1 MKVNPVLKKEL
12 MLGSR
17 TIRFPI
23 ALMCYGLCM
32 AAISLLMVF
41 SAVNVSG
48 AADFANLTSIFLV
61 LAFVQMGLILLII
74 PVLTAG
80 SIAGERERQT
90 LDLLLTAPVS
100 SFSVI
105 LGKLLSSMC
114 NVLLYIF
121 VSLPAMAMAFLYGGI
136 QWRYLAVFL
145 VMILVT
151 AFFCGAVSIWCAA
164 QFKKTILSIVV
175 SLLWEFVFFGGTLIM
190 VVGVYSWRYLQWNQA
205 VAAGTLSSSSSV
217 SMGWIPVI
225 LLLNPAVGFADAMS
239 STYSSVNLMNQILN
253 GGSLGTLAQGL
264 IRLSPH
270 WSLFGFAVTV
280 AVGMLF
286 LVLAARKLNTARK
299 KDKFF
304 QPAKKKGRRRA

>member
-1 MKVNPVLKKEL
+1 MKINPVLKKEL

-32 AAISLLMVF
+32 AGIALLMVF
-41 SAVNVSG
+41 SSVNTSG
-48 AADFANLTSIFLV
+48 ALDLSNLTGIFLI
-61 LAFVQMGLILLII
+61 LAFLQMGLILLII

-105 LGKLLSSMC
+105 FGKLLSSMC

-121 VSLPAMAMAFLYGGI
+121 VSLPAMALAFLYGGI
-136 QWRYLAVFL
+136 QWRYLLVFL
-145 VMILVT
+145 VMILAT

-164 QFKKTILSIVV
+164 QFKKTILSIIV
-175 SLLWEFVFFGGTLIM
+175 SLLWEFVFFGGTLIA
-190 VVGVYSWRYLQWNQA
+190 VIGVYGWRYIQWNQA
-205 VAAGTLSSSSSV
+205 VAAGILSSTSTV
-217 SMGWIPVI
+217 SMGWIPAV
-225 LLLNPAVGFADAMS
+225 LFLNPAVGFADAMR
-239 STYSSVNLMNQILN
+239 STYSGGGLMYQMLN
-253 GGSLGTLAQGL
+253 GGTLGTVAQGM
-264 IRLSPH
+264 IRIAPH
-270 WSLFGFAVTV
+270 WSLISFAVTV
-280 AVGMLF
+280 AMGLLF
-286 LVLAARKLNTARK
+286 LVLASRKLNTARK

-304 QPAKKKGRRRA
+304 QPAKKKRRGRA